1 MNESMQV
8 YLSAWPTVWAMDTA
22 RYLVGATLMATIL
35 ALFWKAGLAR
45 RKLQAREATGAD
57 KRREVLASLR
67 TAFIFSLL
75 GTIVA
80 VGDHQGWMTIY
91 KGFGQAGPLY
101 LAGSL
106 ALMVVAHD
114 AYFYWAHRAMHHRRL
129 FALFHRTHHLSRT
142 PTPWAAY
149 SFAVPEA
156 IVHAAFVPL
165 FVLVVPMHV
174 VALFAFGIIMILRNV
189 MGHAGAEVHSA
200 AFGPGRWLGWNNTT
214 THHDLHHE
222 AGRYNYGLYFRWW
235 DKLMGTEHPDYCT
248 KFEAIIAPEAKTAS
262 PAIAGR
268 VLVRTIAA
276 LMLAGGLIVAA
287 EPVRANDGMVG
298 GPVGRWATP
307 GVAAVVELAPC
318 ADTSGLCGTIRW
330 LWDAI
335 DEKGRPRLDTQN
347 IDAAL
352 RARPLVGLS
361 ILSGLTPAAGGGWAG
376 RIYNPEDGQTYRA
389 TVRQTATDTLAIEGC
404 VLFICQKQVWRSA
417 AALTAAL
424 R

>member
-45 RKLQAREATGAD
+45 RKLQAREATRTD

-75 GTIVA
+75 GAIVA
-80 VGDHQGWMTIY
+80 VGDHHGWMTIY

-101 LAGSL
+101 LVGSL
-106 ALMVVAHD
+106 ALMLVAHD
-114 AYFYWAHRAMHHRRL
+114 TYFYWAHRAMHHRRL

-165 FVLVVPMHV
+165 FLLIVPMHG
-174 VALFAFGIIMILRNV
+174 LGLLAFGIVQILRNV

-235 DKLMGTEHPDYCT
+235 DKLMGTEHPDYCA
-248 KFEAIIAPEAKTAS
+248 KFEAIVAPQAKTTP

-268 VLVRTIAA
+268 VLVRAIAA

-287 EPVRANDGMVG
+287 DPVRASDS
-298 GPVGRWATP
+298 PVGRWATP
-307 GVAAVVELAPC
+307 GVAAIVELAPC
-318 ADTSGLCGTIRW
+318 TDTSGLCGTIRW

-335 DEKGRPRLDTQN
+335 DDKGRPRLDAQN
-347 IDAAL
+347 ADATL
-352 RARPLVGLS
+352 RTRPLVGLS
-361 ILSGLTPAAGGGWAG
+361 ILSGLTPAASGGWAG
-376 RIYNPEDGQTYRA
+376 RIYNPEDGQTYRVS
-389 TVRQTATDTLAIEGC
+389 VRQTAMDTLAIEGC

-417 AALTAAL
+417 SALTAAL

>member
-1 MNESMQV
+1 MNDAMQV

-45 RKLQAREATGAD
+45 RKLQARDATGAD

-75 GTIVA
+75 GAIVA
-80 VGDHQGWMTIY
+80 VGDHQGWITIY
-91 KGFGQAGPLY
+91 KGFQKVGPLY
-101 LAGSL
+101 LVGSL
-106 ALMVVAHD
+106 ALMLVAHD
-114 AYFYWAHRAMHHRRL
+114 TYFYWVHRAMHHRRL

-165 FVLVVPMHV
+165 FLLFVPMHG
-174 VALFAFGIIMILRNV
+174 LGLLAFGIVQILRNV

-222 AGRYNYGLYFRWW
+222 TGRTNYGLYFRFW
-235 DKLMGTEHPDYCT
+235 DKLMGTEHPDYCA
-248 KFEAIIAPEAKTAS
+248 KFETIVAPQAKTTP

-268 VLVRTIAA
+268 VLARAIAGIVV
-276 LMLAGGLIVAA
+276 AGGLLFAA
-287 EPVRANDGMVG
+287 DPAKANES
-298 GPVGRWATP
+298 PAGRWATP
-307 GVAAVVELAPC
+307 GVAAIVELAPC
-318 ADTSGLCGTIRW
+318 SDTSGLCGTIRW
-330 LWDAI
+330 LWEAT
-335 DEKGRPRLDTQN
+335 DEKGRPRLDAQN
-347 IDAAL
+347 ADATL

-361 ILSGLTPAAGGGWAG
+361 ILSGLTPAAGGSWAG
-376 RIYNPEDGQTYRA
+376 RIYNPEDGQIYRA
-389 TVRQTATDTLAIEGC
+389 TLRRVGNDTLVIEGC
-404 VLFICQKQVWRSA
+404 VLFICQKQIWRSA
-417 AALTAAL
+417 SALTAAL

>member
-1 MNESMQV
+1 MNDAMQV

-45 RKLQAREATGAD
+45 RKLQARDATGAD
-57 KRREVLASLR
+57 RRREILASLR

-75 GTIVA
+75 GAIVA
-80 VGDHQGWMTIY
+80 VGDHQGWITIY
-91 KGFGQAGPLY
+91 KGFQKVGPLY
-101 LAGSL
+101 LVGSL
-106 ALMVVAHD
+106 ALMLVAHD
-114 AYFYWAHRAMHHRRL
+114 TYFYWVHRAMHHPRL

-165 FVLVVPMHV
+165 FLLFVPMHG
-174 VALFAFGIIMILRNV
+174 LGLLAFGIVQILRNV

-222 AGRYNYGLYFRWW
+222 TGRTNYGLYFRFW
-235 DKLMGTEHPDYCT
+235 DKLMGTEHPDYCA
-248 KFEAIIAPEAKTAS
+248 KFEAIVAPQAKTTP

-268 VLVRTIAA
+268 VLARAIAGIVV
-276 LMLAGGLIVAA
+276 AGGLLFAA
-287 EPVRANDGMVG
+287 DPAQANES
-298 GPVGRWATP
+298 PAGRWATP
-307 GVAAVVELAPC
+307 GVAAIVELAPC
-318 ADTSGLCGTIRW
+318 SDTSGLCGTIRW
-330 LWDAI
+330 LWEAT
-335 DEKGRPRLDTQN
+335 DEKGRPRLDAQN
-347 IDAAL
+347 ADATL

-361 ILSGLTPAAGGGWAG
+361 ILSGLTPAAGGSWAG

-389 TVRQTATDTLAIEGC
+389 TLRRVGNDTLVIEGC
-404 VLFICQKQVWRSA
+404 VLFICQKQIWRSA
-417 AALTAAL
+417 SALTAAL
-424 R
+424 P

>member
-1 MNESMQV
+1 MNDAMQV

-45 RKLQAREATGAD
+45 RKLQARDATGAD
-57 KRREVLASLR
+57 RRREVLASLR

-75 GTIVA
+75 GAIVA
-80 VGDHQGWMTIY
+80 VGDHQGWITIY
-91 KGFGQAGPLY
+91 KGFQKVGPLY
-101 LAGSL
+101 LVGSL
-106 ALMVVAHD
+106 ALMLVAHD
-114 AYFYWAHRAMHHRRL
+114 TYFYWVHRAMHHRRL

-165 FVLVVPMHV
+165 FLLFVPMHG
-174 VALFAFGIIMILRNV
+174 LGLLAFGIVQILRNV

-222 AGRYNYGLYFRWW
+222 TGRTNYGLYFRFW
-235 DKLMGTEHPDYCT
+235 DKLMGTEHPDYQR
-248 KFEAIIAPEAKTAS
+248 KFEAIVAPEAKTTS

-268 VLVRTIAA
+268 VLAPAIAA
-276 LMLAGGLIVAA
+276 IAVAGGLLCAA
-287 EPVRANDGMVG
+287 DPARADES
-298 GPVGRWATP
+298 PAGRWATP
-307 GVAAVVELAPC
+307 GVAAIVELAPC
-318 ADTSGLCGTIRW
+318 NDTSGLCGTIRW
-330 LWDAI
+330 LWEAN

-347 IDAAL
+347 ADATL
-352 RARPLVGLS
+352 RARPLIGLS
-361 ILSGLTPAAGGGWAG
+361 ILSGLAPAAGGSWAG

-389 TVRQTATDTLAIEGC
+389 TLRRVGNDTLVIEGC
-404 VLFICQKQVWRSA
+404 VLFICQKQIWRSA
-417 AALTAAL
+417 SALTAAL
-424 R
+424 P

>member
-1 MNESMQV
+1 MNDAMQV

-45 RKLQAREATGAD
+45 RKLQARDATGAD
-57 KRREVLASLR
+57 RRREILASLR

-75 GTIVA
+75 GAIVA
-80 VGDHQGWMTIY
+80 VGDHQGWITIY
-91 KGFGQAGPLY
+91 KGFQKVGPLY
-101 LAGSL
+101 LVGSL
-106 ALMVVAHD
+106 ALMLVAHD
-114 AYFYWAHRAMHHRRL
+114 TYFYWVHRAMHHPRL

-165 FVLVVPMHV
+165 FLLFVPMHG
-174 VALFAFGIIMILRNV
+174 LGLLAFGIVQILRNV

-222 AGRYNYGLYFRWW
+222 TGRTNYGLYFRFW
-235 DKLMGTEHPDYCT
+235 DKLMGTEHPDYQR
-248 KFEAIIAPEAKTAS
+248 KFEAIVAPEAKTTS

-268 VLVRTIAA
+268 VLAPAIAA
-276 LMLAGGLIVAA
+276 IAVAGGLLCAA
-287 EPVRANDGMVG
+287 DPARADE
-298 GPVGRWATP
+298 GPAGRWATP
-307 GVAAVVELAPC
+307 GVAAIVELAPC
-318 ADTSGLCGTIRW
+318 SDTSGLCGTIRW
-330 LWDAI
+330 LWEAN

-347 IDAAL
+347 ADATL
-352 RARPLVGLS
+352 RARPLIGLS
-361 ILSGLTPAAGGGWAG
+361 ILSGLAPAAGGSWAG

-389 TVRQTATDTLAIEGC
+389 TLRRVGNDTLVIEGC
-404 VLFICQKQVWRSA
+404 VLFICQKQIWRSA
-417 AALTAAL
+417 SALTAAL
-424 R
+424 P

>member
-1 MNESMQV
+1 MNDAMQV

-45 RKLQAREATGAD
+45 RKLQARDATGAD
-57 KRREVLASLR
+57 RRREVLASLR

-75 GTIVA
+75 GAIVA
-80 VGDHQGWMTIY
+80 VGDHQGWITIY
-91 KGFGQAGPLY
+91 KGFQKVGPLY
-101 LAGSL
+101 LVGSL
-106 ALMVVAHD
+106 ALMLVAHD
-114 AYFYWAHRAMHHRRL
+114 TYFYWVHRAMHHPRL

-165 FVLVVPMHV
+165 FLLFVPMHG
-174 VALFAFGIIMILRNV
+174 LGLLAFGIVQILRNV

-222 AGRYNYGLYFRWW
+222 TGRTNYGLYFRFW
-235 DKLMGTEHPDYCT
+235 DKLMGTEHPDYCA
-248 KFEAIIAPEAKTAS
+248 KFEAIVAPEAKTTS

-268 VLVRTIAA
+268 VLAPAIAA
-276 LMLAGGLIVAA
+276 IAVAGGLLCAA
-287 EPVRANDGMVG
+287 DPARADES
-298 GPVGRWATP
+298 PAGRWATP
-307 GVAAVVELAPC
+307 GVAAIVELAPC
-318 ADTSGLCGTIRW
+318 SDTSGLCGTIRW
-330 LWDAI
+330 LWEAT
-335 DEKGRPRLDTQN
+335 DEKGRPRLDAQN
-347 IDAAL
+347 ADATL

-361 ILSGLTPAAGGGWAG
+361 ILSGLTPAAGGSWAG

-389 TVRQTATDTLAIEGC
+389 TLRRVGNDTLMIEGC

-417 AALTAAL
+417 GALSAALQ
-424 R
+424 